1 MINYCLDESTGV
13 VCALLTSDVSW
24 EEQSDFYKELAQDYM
39 YLPVLRLLQNE
50 MQASFPETDRMIEQ
64 SRELIRIL
72 TDRFARV
79 KLAVV
84 QTRPVETAYSF
95 MFFDHFDGVKIDC
108 QVFSTEENAAAW
120 LAK

>member
-1 MINYCLDESTGV
+1 MINYYLDESTGV
-13 VCALLTSDVSW
+13 VCAHLTREISW
-24 EEQSDFYKELAQDYM
+24 EEQVGFYKELAQDYM

-84 QTRPVETAYSF
+84 QNRPVETAYSV
-95 MFFDHFDGVKIDC
+95 MFFAHFDGVKIDC